1 MRPTFI
7 HSIIPFNQ
15 TPSVVEAVVASY
27 SQPPPPSALQQS
39 LQVFALGVAGPGVR
53 VGVVIV
59 PPVPPAARQSP
70 IVLKVAPVFELLL
83 VVLQQHQR
91 WEQAVATAAPGNRNR
106 KQGKK
111 NVNLIIE
118 VCRRHL

>member
-27 SQPPPPSALQQS
+27 SQPPPSALQQS

-70 IVLKVAPVFELLL
+70 IVLEVAPVFELLL

-106 KQGKK
+106 KQAEKK
-111 NVNLIIE
+111 MSI
-118 VCRRHL
+118 